1 MENAIPKL
9 RQSPVISEKPGN
21 SSEKIENFDEL
32 QLTQIIKLLAEI
44 VHIFPP

>member
-21 SSEKIENFDEL
+21 LSEKIENFDEL
-32 QLTQIIKLLAEI
+32 QLTQTIILLAEI
-44 VHIFPP
+44 SHIFLT